1 MKRTMSWLVLLA
13 GIAMSVFWLY
23 ATRYDELPLT
33 DSPKASAFSKETI
46 NQGRRLARVGNC
58 RDCHSRDNG
67 KPYSGGRPMLTEFG
81 TIYTSNLTPELE
93 TGIGGWSFTAFL
105 RAMQE
110 GVDRHGQFLYP
121 AFPYDRFTKMSEKD
135 IAAIYAFIITSVKPV
150 NYDPPKTQLNF
161 PWNIRNGLSLWNLL
175 FLDKTKWQADP
186 ARNEEWNTGSYIVEG
201 IAHCGS
207 CHSPRNILGAEKR
220 GSQVYS
226 GGYSGNWYAP
236 KLFSDPSSVSRFTM
250 NSIVNY
256 LLDGWD
262 KSLGIAAGPMTKVVN
277 NLYDGE
283 EDDAFA
289 IATYIK
295 SLRPTSN
302 KDDIANFEKKILAL
316 KQLEWGNPNS
326 PPLPRKGKLEEG
338 ANVFKKQCSKCHKS
352 GRKTSLV
359 GFVGPLNHN
368 EPYNV
373 INVILEGIKPPLGSL
388 KREMP
393 SRKNEINNTQLVS
406 LLMFLRSRFSTK
418 EPWPN
423 LELKIAKIRS
433 Q

>member
-13 GIAMSVFWLY
+13 GITISVFWLW

-33 DSPKASAFSKETI
+33 GNPKIADFSKGTI
-46 NQGRRLARVGNC
+46 NLGRQLAGLGNC
-58 RDCHSRDNG
+58 KDCHSRENG

-81 TIYTSNLTPELE
+81 TIYTSNITPELE
-93 TGIGGWSFTAFL
+93 TGIGGWSLNAFR

-110 GVDRHGQFLYP
+110 GVDRHGQYLYP
-121 AFPYDRFTKMSEKD
+121 AFPYDRFTKISETD
-135 IAAIYAFIITSVKPV
+135 IAAIYAFIMTSIKPI
-150 NYDPPKTQLNF
+150 NYDPPKTKLKF

-175 FLDKTKWQADP
+175 FLDDTKWQADP
-186 ARNEEWNTGSYIVEG
+186 NHGKEWNTGAYIVEG

-207 CHSPRNILGAEKR
+207 CHSPRNIFGAEKR
-220 GSQVYS
+220 GSQAYS

-236 KLFSDPSSVSRFTM
+236 KLYSDPSSITSFAK

-262 KSLGIAAGPMTKVVN
+262 KNLGIAAGPMTKVVN

-295 SLRPTSN
+295 SLGTPRIQ
-302 KDDIANFEKKILAL
+302 DDTASSEKKILAL
-316 KQLEWGNPNS
+316 GHLEWGNPKGPS
-326 PPLPRKGKLEEG
+326 LPQTGKLKEG
-338 ANVFKKQCSKCHKS
+338 ADVFEKQCSKCHKT

-359 GFVGPLNHN
+359 GFVSSLNHN

-393 SRKNEINNTQLVS
+393 SRKIEVNNTQLVS
-406 LLMFLRSRFSTK
+406 LLMFLRNRFSDK
-418 EPWPN
+418 DPWPN
-423 LELKIAKIRS
+423 LELKIAKIRP